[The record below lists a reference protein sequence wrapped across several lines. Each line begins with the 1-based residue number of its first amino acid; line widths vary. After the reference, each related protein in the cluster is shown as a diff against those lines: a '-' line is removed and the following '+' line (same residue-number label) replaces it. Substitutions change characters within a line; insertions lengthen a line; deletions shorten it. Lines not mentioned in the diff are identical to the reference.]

1 MGDKLAFAQ
10 SARLARPTRRRESR
24 RPTGVVTTRREAE
37 VRQDERIRSNSQI
50 GSGDEKE
57 KGLFLSASAGV
68 LSFRLVTPFTLAA
81 AVIRVECRQR
91 GPTPCALSIRSLRR
105 AARVFDSPPTIPFK
119 NQDTAR
125 LMASRERLAR
135 ERQLGRFRE
144 RAFAVL
150 TSGASCAASALLCL

>member
-1 MGDKLAFAQ
+1 MK
-10 SARLARPTRRRESR
+10 
-24 RPTGVVTTRREAE
+24 
-37 VRQDERIRSNSQI
+37 
-50 GSGDEKE
+50 KK
-57 KGLFLSASAGV
+57 KGLFSSASAL
-68 LSFRLVTPFTLAA
+68 LSFRLVTTFALAA

-150 TSGASCAASALLCL
+150 TSGASCAASALLWLVTF